1 MTARSKIESVGELK
15 LLFNILENI
24 HSQVT
29 ALQTKL
35 RQGRGNEAIADSV
48 KILDALFRCMIETKQ
63 ALEDA
68 EKRLDPSSSS
78 KDNLN

>member
-35 RQGRGNEAIADSV
+35 RQGRGIEAIADSV
-48 KILDALFRCMIETKQ
+48 NILDALFRCMIETKQ
-63 ALEDA
+63 SMEDLEKKVD
-68 EKRLDPSSSS
+68 LPVLSN
-78 KDNLN
+78 DNRV